1 MELYRALQSRARV
14 SMVSGVGDPELDG
27 IARMI
32 DSSLRISGLDDLD
45 GHLEQLV
52 AAIDGEIIE
61 SRTVD
66 LIGHSTTADSLLRLG
81 GGVIDGADPG
91 VIDRFRSLADRGV
104 LARLGVRAFRLLG
117 CTTAG
122 TRRARATICALSEA
136 TGIEVFGTSGILYD
150 AHYHG
155 DGFREIWEFLLV
167 SSSELRRIHCEPRDA
182 HASCEPR
189 DGCQR
194 RAGCEPPMMLTER
207 RPCTLDLERLPSV
220 PLGPPV
226 AWPQRVA
233 TASAAR
239 AILALIRRDAG
250 APMPGPGKLPTCELA
265 LPSTTPNAYHLV
277 HVLFD
282 GAFVRCYPEGVGLPG
297 VVYPVEDSARLRR
310 IIDELP
316 SASADR

>member
-1 MELYRALQSRARV
+1 
-14 SMVSGVGDPELDG
+14 MVSGVGDHELDG
-27 IARMI
+27 IARTI
-32 DSSLRISGLDDLD
+32 DSSLRIRDPDDLD
-45 GHLEQLV
+45 GHLERLV
-52 AAIDGEIIE
+52 AAIEGETVGP
-61 SRTVD
+61 RTVD

-81 GGVIDGADPG
+81 GCVIDGADPG
-91 VIDRFRSLADRGV
+91 VIARFRSLANRGV
-104 LARLGVRAFRLLG
+104 VARLGIRAFRLLG

-122 TRRARATICALSEA
+122 TTRARATIRALSDA
-136 TGIEVFGTSGILYD
+136 SGIEVFGTSGLLYD
-150 AHYHG
+150 AHY
-155 DGFREIWEFLLV
+155 DRNGFRDAWEFLLI

-207 RPCTLDLERLPSV
+207 WPCTLDLERLPAV

-226 AWPQRVA
+226 AWPHRVA

-265 LPSTTPNAYHLV
+265 LPSTTPGAYHIM

-282 GAFVRCYPEGVGLPG
+282 GVFVRCYPGGVAVPG
-297 VVYPVEDSARLRR
+297 IVYPVEDAPRLRR

-316 SASADR
+316 PTSVDRRGCSAFRG